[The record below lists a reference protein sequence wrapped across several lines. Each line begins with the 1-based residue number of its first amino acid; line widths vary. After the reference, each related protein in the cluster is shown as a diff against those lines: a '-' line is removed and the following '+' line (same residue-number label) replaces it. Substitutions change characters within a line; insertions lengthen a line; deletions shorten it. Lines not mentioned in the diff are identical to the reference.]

1 MITLSRIDIQRMN
14 KGQGNAPGG
23 SSGEAGGGN
32 GIQVQE
38 SGTGNAYTSNT
49 YESGIL
55 TLNKGNTF
63 VDLTADQTIGG
74 TKTFSNTVWAPD
86 HRLSSDMR
94 LKNFKDFIKIG
105 LEQIANAPIIEYT
118 WKDERDKE
126 VHGGT
131 YAQYWEH
138 ITPWAVSKD
147 KNGYLGINYE
157 TLAMASA
164 VELAREIVNLK
175 QEIAELK
182 KTITE
187 LSK

>member
-1 MITLSRIDIQRMN
+1 MISLSRIDFQRMN
-14 KGQGNAPGG
+14 KGQGNAAGG
-23 SSGEAGGGN
+23 AGGEAGGGN
-32 GIQVQE
+32 GIQIQE
-38 SGTGNAYTSNT
+38 SGNGNAYTGYTYDSN
-49 YESGIL
+49 IL

-63 VDLTADQTIGG
+63 VDLSADQTIGG

-86 HRLSSDMR
+86 HRLSSDIR
-94 LKNFKDFIKIG
+94 LKNFKEFIKIG

-131 YAQYWEH
+131 YAQYWEK
-138 ITPWAVSKD
+138 IAPWAVSKD